1 VLPRPLHRTLG
12 AMAPVLALAVA
23 LPLVVASTASAR
35 FRPEIFAAIVIDA
48 DSGEVLYDN
57 QSQAVLYPASLTKM
71 MTLYLVFENLDK
83 KRLRLDEDIAI
94 SATAASREPAKL
106 GLPAGAVLPL
116 EDAILALTTK
126 SANDIATALA
136 ERLAGTEPNF
146 AMVMQA
152 KAHELGMEDTQFRNA
167 SGLPD
172 GEHYSSARDM
182 ATLARALIRDYP
194 QYYHYFSAR
203 SFQFQGIDY
212 ANQNRLLGNYPGADG
227 IKTGYIKASGHNLA
241 ASAVRDGK
249 RLIGVVFGGPT
260 LNWTRQRMTELLD
273 EAFGAP
279 SQRPTIMAA
288 AAAAREVIPAVPDTM
303 QATEPAADPRRSVM
317 PGDSIEQIEAVERTE
332 TRLPPV
338 LPGDSME
345 SLLAA
350 APGRTDILP
359 GDELPASPE
368 PTRRAPAVLPGD
380 PIDSMPTSTDIAATE
395 ARSTRASEAI
405 LTVPQ
410 RLSLI
415 GKKATPVALDTPR
428 LDVVPAQAEAADPRR
443 RLVFDAPSA
452 EAPATSPAPAST
464 RPVQRTV
471 SAAPGTAPV
480 PARKRPTPAPSPT
493 GSADW
498 SIHLGTWPDR
508 ASAERG
514 TQRAVDRMP
523 RELHPLTADLVEQQ
537 DSGRVIARVI
547 RLTRAEAKA
556 ACGELERFSVPC
568 IVVPPGRPLVV
579 ATR

>member
-279 SQRPTIMAA
+279 SPPPIRAAASCPEIPSSRSKRSNGQRPGCRRCCRAIRWRACW
-288 AAAAREVIPAVPDTM
+288 R
-303 QATEPAADPRRSVM
+303 PRR
-317 PGDSIEQIEAVERTE
+317 VELTSCPE
-332 TRLPPV
+332 T
-338 LPGDSME
+338 SC
-345 SLLAA
+345 
-350 APGRTDILP
+350 
-359 GDELPASPE
+359 
-368 PTRRAPAVLPGD
+368 RRAPSRHAGPR
-380 PIDSMPTSTDIAATE
+380 PCCRETRSTACRPPPTS
-395 ARSTRASEAI
+395 R
-405 LTVPQ
+405 P
-410 RLSLI
+410 
-415 GKKATPVALDTPR
+415 PR
-428 LDVVPAQAEAADPRR
+428 
-443 RLVFDAPSA
+443 
-452 EAPATSPAPAST
+452 PAP
-464 RPVQRTV
+464 PE
-471 SAAPGTAPV
+471 PP
-480 PARKRPTPAPSPT
+480 KRS
-493 GSADW
+493 
-498 SIHLGTWPDR
+498 
-508 ASAERG
+508 
-514 TQRAVDRMP
+514 
-523 RELHPLTADLVEQQ
+523 
-537 DSGRVIARVI
+537 
-547 RLTRAEAKA
+547 
-556 ACGELERFSVPC
+556 
-568 IVVPPGRPLVV
+568 
-579 ATR
+579 